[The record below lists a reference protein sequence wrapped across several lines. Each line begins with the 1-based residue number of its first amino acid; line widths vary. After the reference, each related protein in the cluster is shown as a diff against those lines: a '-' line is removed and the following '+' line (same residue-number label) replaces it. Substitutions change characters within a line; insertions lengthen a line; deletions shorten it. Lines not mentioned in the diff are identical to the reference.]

1 MLDSF
6 LDHLRLEKRFSNHTL
21 VSYETDLRQLIRF
34 LEKEFEGLKIEEA
47 SHEILRSWIVE
58 MVEDGKSPRTINR
71 KISAVKSY
79 FKWGIKF
86 KGFEADP
93 TQKIVL
99 PKISKR
105 LPVYVEES
113 QMESLLDY
121 SVFPDS
127 YEGRRDELII
137 DLFYQSGMRCA
148 ELLNIK
154 KKDISYGNHTLKVLG
169 KRNKERLI
177 PLSDELAKKISSF
190 SGMEPDLQ
198 PAGDMDYLFLTSKGV
213 KLYPKLVYRI
223 VNNYLSKVSALR
235 KKSPHVLRH
244 SFATHMLNRGAD
256 LNAIKEILGHSSLA
270 ATQVYTHNSI
280 EKLKEIHRKSHPNG

>member
-1 MLDSF
+1 MLENF
-6 LDHLRLEKRFSNHTL
+6 LDHLRLEKRFSEHTL
-21 VSYETDLRQLIRF
+21 VSYQTDLRQLNEF
-34 LEKEFEGLKIEEA
+34 LARDYDGLEIEKA
-47 SHEILRSWIVE
+47 PHQVLRSWIVE
-58 MVEDGKSPRTINR
+58 LVEEGRSPKTINR

-79 FKWGIKF
+79 FKWGLKF
-86 KGFEADP
+86 KGFKSDP

-99 PKISKR
+99 PKVSKR

-113 QMESLLDY
+113 QMETLLDY
-121 SVFPDS
+121 SVFPDT
-127 YEGRRDELII
+127 YEGKRDELII
-137 DLFYQSGMRCA
+137 DLLYQSGMRCA
-148 ELLNIK
+148 ELINLK
-154 KKDISYGNHTLKVLG
+154 KTDVSYGNHTVKVLG

-177 PLSDELAKKISSF
+177 PVSNELAKKIFSF
-190 SGMEPDLQ
+190 SETTPESGRNSDNNL
-198 PAGDMDYLFLTSKGV
+198 LFLTSRGA

-256 LNAIKEILGHSSLA
+256 LNAIKELLGHASLA

>member
-1 MLDSF
+1 MLESF

-21 VSYETDLRQLIRF
+21 LSYQTDLRQLIEY
-34 LEKEFEGLKIEEA
+34 LECEFEGLKVEEV
-47 SHEILRSWIVE
+47 SHEVLRSWIVK

-71 KISAVKSY
+71 KISALKSY

-86 KGFEADP
+86 KGFKTDP

-113 QMESLLDY
+113 HMESLLDY
-121 SVFPDS
+121 SVFPNS

-148 ELLNIK
+148 ELINLK
-154 KKDISYGNHTLKVLG
+154 KNDISYGNHTIKVLG

-177 PLSDELAKKISSF
+177 PLSDELAKKISEF
-190 SGMEPDLQ
+190 SLIKGEIDPVEDI
-198 PAGDMDYLFLTSKGV
+198 DYLFLTSKGA

-256 LNAIKEILGHSSLA
+256 LNAIKEILGHASLA

>member
-1 MLDSF
+1 MLEKF
-6 LDHLRLEKRFSNHTL
+6 LDHLRLEKRFSSHTL
-21 VSYETDLRQLIRF
+21 TSYETDLRQLNEF
-34 LEKEFEGLKIEEA
+34 LETEYDGTAIA
-47 SHEILRSWIVE
+47 DSSHEMLRSWIVE
-58 MVEDGKSPRTINR
+58 MVEHGRNPKTINR
-71 KISAVKSY
+71 KISSIKSF
-79 FKWGIKF
+79 FKWGKKYRGIKT
-86 KGFEADP
+86 DP

-113 QMESLLDY
+113 QMETLLDY
-121 SVFPDS
+121 SVFPDT
-127 YEGRRDELII
+127 YEGQRDELII

-148 ELLNIK
+148 ELMNLK
-154 KKDISYGNHTLKVLG
+154 EKDISYGNHTVKVLG

-177 PLSDELAKKISSF
+177 PIGDELAVKILAF
-190 SGMEPDLQ
+190 TQIATDFTA
-198 PAGDMDYLFLTSKGV
+198 PAPEKYLFATAKGA

-223 VNNYLSKVSALR
+223 VNNYLTKVSALR

-256 LNAIKEILGHSSLA
+256 LNAIKEILGHASLA

>member
-1 MLDSF
+1 MLESF
-6 LDHLRLEKRFSNHTL
+6 LDHLRLEKRFSHHTL
-21 VSYETDLRQLIRF
+21 VSYETDLRQLTEF
-34 LEKEFEGLKIEEA
+34 LEREYDGVQLEDA
-47 SHEILRSWIVE
+47 SHEFLRSWIVE
-58 MVEDGKSPRTINR
+58 MVEEGRSPKTINR
-71 KISAVKSY
+71 KISSVKSY

-86 KGFEADP
+86 KGYKSDP
-93 TQKIVL
+93 TLKIVL

-113 QMESLLDY
+113 QMETLLDY
-121 SVFPDS
+121 SVFPDT
-127 YEGRRDELII
+127 YEGKRDELII
-137 DLFYQSGMRCA
+137 DLFYQSGIRSA
-148 ELLNIK
+148 ELINIRK
-154 KKDISYGNHTLKVLG
+154 RDFSHGNNTLKVLG

-190 SGMEPDLQ
+190 SEMHSGADEVSDVE
-198 PAGDMDYLFLTSKGV
+198 YLFHTTRGV

-256 LNAIKEILGHSSLA
+256 LNAIKELLGHASLA

-280 EKLKEIHRKSHPNG
+280 DKLKEIHRKSHPNG